1 MIFEKPCNL
10 KNFTTY
16 FQMNNQNSKVVITGS
31 EGFIGNHLKQLLSEK
46 KINFQCVDLILGI
59 DLKDIFVDSTQTN
72 TLVHLA
78 ATTSVTA
85 SYEKPGEFYSNN
97 IGSLIESLEWCRK
110 NNGKIIYISSYVYG
124 KSAEIPT
131 TEEHP
136 VSAHNP
142 YAQSKLIGEE
152 LCQAYFRDHNVPY
165 IIFRPFNI
173 YGEGHSTEF
182 VISSI
187 LEQVKL
193 GKKEIKIQN
202 PNPKRDF
209 IHVKDVAEAIYSGM
223 NSSLRNEIF
232 NLCSETTISIGEV
245 CELIQ
250 RTSNL
255 KMNFIYESNFERKGD
270 VDITLGSN
278 KKAKKILNWNPKYTL
293 ENGLIEII
301 SKF

>member
-1 MIFEKPCNL
+1 
-10 KNFTTY
+10 
-16 FQMNNQNSKVVITGS
+16 MNNLNLNVVITGS
-31 EGFIGNHLKQLLSEK
+31 EGFIGNHFKQLLVEK
-46 KINFQCVDLILGI
+46 KINFQCVDLK
-59 DLKDIFVDSTQTN
+59 LKNELNDVIVESTRTN
-72 TLVHLA
+72 TIVHLA

-131 TEEHP
+131 PESHP
-136 VSAHNP
+136 VLAHNP

-152 LCQAYFRDHNVPY
+152 LCFAYWRDHKVPY

-182 VISSI
+182 IIPSI
-187 LEQVKL
+187 LEQIKL
-193 GKKEIKIQN
+193 GKTEIKIQN

-209 IHVKDVAEAIYSGM
+209 IYVKDVAEAIYFGM
-223 NSSLRNEIF
+223 TSSLKNEIF

-250 RTSNL
+250 RFSKR
-255 KMNFIYESNFERKGD
+255 KMSFIYERNFERKGD

-278 KKAKKILNWNPKYTL
+278 KKAKQILHWNPKYTF
-293 ENGLIEII
+293 ENGLIEIM
-301 SKF
+301 SKL